1 MRGDQY
7 GDCRYQPANDKRG
20 HDQKPILEEK
30 FLKIYFAKLANRE
43 GSLQT
48 EELK

>member
-1 MRGDQY
+1 MRGHQY
-7 GDCRYQPANDKRG
+7 RDCRDQPADDKR
-20 HDQKPILEEK
+20 HDQKAILEEK

-48 EELK
+48 EEPK